1 MSKVKHSE
9 LAEQGK
15 QRIEWVAEHM
25 PVLRGI
31 GEWFKEKKP
40 LDGLNVGM
48 CLHVEPKTCVLALT
62 LKKAGANVTIAGCN
76 PLSTQDDAASALSK
90 MGVEVY
96 AWYGQTDE
104 EYFENVKAVI
114 DSKPN
119 IIIDDGADVIA
130 MLHEKRT
137 DALSDVIGACEETTT
152 GIHRIKAM
160 ERDGVL
166 TFPVMAVN
174 EAQTKH
180 MFDNRYGTGQS
191 VIDGILKAT
200 NLCLAG
206 KTATVVGYGW
216 CGKGVALR
224 FNGMGCNVIVTEVD
238 SIKALEAKMDG
249 FRVMELEKA
258 LEESDIVV
266 TVTGNKHVI
275 AKEHIEHLKN
285 GCILANAG
293 HFDIEID
300 KLALT
305 DYSLKTSKVKDE
317 IERYE
322 LKNGRKIY
330 LLSQGRLVNLAAGQ
344 GHPAEIMDLSFAVQ
358 AMSAEY
364 IAREKTELK
373 PNVYPIPVEIDT
385 AIADLKLKA
394 MGIEIDKLTNEQA
407 IYLKSWKMD

>member
-1 MSKVKHSE
+1 MSKVKHTE
-9 LAEQGK
+9 LSEQGK
-15 QRIEWVAEHM
+15 ERIAWVSEHM

-31 GEWFKEKKP
+31 GEWFEKKKP
-40 LDGLNVGM
+40 LKGLNVGM

-62 LKKAGANVTIAGCN
+62 LKKAGADVAIAGCN

-90 MGVEVY
+90 MGVEVF
-96 AWYGQTDE
+96 AWHGQNEE
-104 EYFENVKAVI
+104 EYSENINKVI

-119 IIIDDGADVIA
+119 ILIDDGADVIA

-137 DALSDVIGACEETTT
+137 DALPELIGACEETTT
-152 GIHRIKAM
+152 GISRIKAM
-160 ERDGVL
+160 EKDGVL

-174 EAQTKH
+174 EAYTKH

-200 NLCLAG
+200 NLSLAG
-206 KTATVVGYGW
+206 KTATVAGYGW
-216 CGKGVALR
+216 CGKGVAARLS
-224 FNGMGCNVIVTEVD
+224 GMGCNIIVTELD

-249 FRVMELEKA
+249 YRVMKIEKA

-275 AKEHIEHLKN
+275 GKGHISHIKN
-285 GCILANAG
+285 GAILANAG

-300 KLALT
+300 KQALAKE
-305 DYSLKTSKVKDE
+305 SVRQRQAKDE
-317 IERYE
+317 VEAYE
-322 LKNGRKIY
+322 LKNGRKVY

-344 GHPAEIMDLSFAVQ
+344 GHPAEIMDMSFAVQ

-364 IAREKTELK
+364 LSKERNALK
-373 PNVYPIPVEIDT
+373 PKVYPIPIEIDR

-394 MGIEIDKLTNEQA
+394 MGVEIDELTNDQA
-407 IYLKSWKMD
+407 QYLKSWRI